1 MPPPPPS
8 RRRENANEDDP
19 SVRALF
25 ARDVDFSSRREIP
38 LNRSTRLF
46 ISFKRRHRVNV
57 SPSVLAGSKSNALPA
72 APRVSAKRTA
82 KLTSKA
88 KALAVSKTTPTKR
101 RGRPPKKLAVKL
113 VKMTPAPGSLAA
125 APAASAS
132 SPTPRAR
139 PTPRS

>member
-113 VKMTPAPGSLAA
+113 VKMTPAP
-125 APAASAS
+125 APAPAS
-132 SPTPRAR
+132 S
-139 PTPRS
+139 